1 MKEVGEEIEEAIEED
16 AAEEESGDEVAE
28 LTPDNPGPA
37 TLAAEEN
44 LWSWNFWM
52 VISHLSQALMIVTLA
67 LTKDSVKNFKLP
79 LVTHFLSWSRLGPR
93 QATQ

>member
-1 MKEVGEEIEEAIEED
+1 VKKEGEEIEEAIEED

-52 VISHLSQALMIVTLA
+52 VISHLSQALMIA
-67 LTKDSVKNFKLP
+67 Y
-79 LVTHFLSWSRLGPR
+79 LS
-93 QATQ
+93 